1 MDLLPW
7 MTQWDMLPPKGGVIL
22 CAVSG
27 GRDSMCL
34 LHYLHRLGRERGFT
48 VAAAHLDHHMRP
60 TAERDVAIVTDFCR
74 ANHIPLRIGVTP
86 VYEKAEEWRLT
97 VEEAGRRARY
107 EFLAAAANELHAD
120 KIATAHHQNDQA
132 ETVLLNLLRGTGPAG
147 LAGIPPVRDNFIR
160 PLLNTPRREIEDYV
174 AENHIPYGDDETNF
188 DLHYARNR
196 LRRSLWPLLE
206 EINPQATAHIA
217 AAAAIL
223 RQEDGYLDALAA
235 AYLPG
240 EGAAIPRET
249 LLSAPEALQSRLLR
263 QLIDRAGGGKKDVSA
278 SHLRALLGLCRS
290 GGTLP
295 LPGGV
300 TAVCR
305 GDTLRLVPAAPSPA
319 EQPLHE
325 GANRWGGYTII
336 LSSQQGDPLPGPG
349 PFTVRPWQGSDRMT
363 LPGSRGSRTVKRLL
377 TDAAIPRE
385 RWDGLPVVCCGGK
398 PVYIPGIGAA
408 ETGQTIQYYISITME
423 E

>member
-7 MTQWDMLPPKGGVIL
+7 MTQWDMLPPKGGTIL

-60 TAERDVAIVTDFCR
+60 TAARDVAIVTAFCR
-74 ANHIPLRIGVTP
+74 ANHIPLRTGVTP

-107 EFLAAAANELHAD
+107 EFLAAAATELHAD

-160 PLLNTPRREIEDYV
+160 PLLNTPRSEIEDYV
-174 AENHIPYGDDETNF
+174 AEHHIPYGDDETNF

-223 RQEDGYLDALAA
+223 RQEDSYLDALAA
-235 AYLPG
+235 ACLPP
-240 EGAAIPRET
+240 EGAEIDRQA

-278 SHLRALLGLCRS
+278 SHLRALLALCRS

-305 GDTLRLVPAAPSPA
+305 GDTLRLVPAAPPLA
-319 EQPLHE
+319 RQPLHE
-325 GANRWGGYTII
+325 GANRWGKYTII
-336 LSSQQGDPLPGPG
+336 LTPQHGVPLPG
-349 PFTVRPWQGSDRMT
+349 PFTVRPWQGRDRMT

-377 TDAAIPRE
+377 MDAAIPRE
-385 RWDGLPVVCCGGK
+385 RWERLPVICCDGK
-398 PVYIPGIGAA
+398 PVFIPGVGPA
-408 ETGQTIQYYISITME
+408 ETGETIQYHISVTME

>member
-7 MTQWDMLPPKGGVIL
+7 MTQWDMLPPKGGTIL

-34 LHYLHRLGRERGFT
+34 LHYLHRLGREQGFT
-48 VAAAHLDHHMRP
+48 VAAAHLDHRMRP
-60 TAERDVAIVTDFCR
+60 TAARDVAIVTDFCR
-74 ANHIPLRIGVTP
+74 ANHIPLRTGVTP

-107 EFLAAAANELHAD
+107 EFLAAAATELHAD

-174 AENHIPYGDDETNF
+174 AEHHIPYGDDETNF

-206 EINPQATAHIA
+206 DINPQATAHIA

-223 RQEDGYLDALAA
+223 RQEDAYLDGLAA
-235 AYLPG
+235 ACLPP
-240 EGAAIPRET
+240 EGAEMDRQT
-249 LLSAPEALQSRLLR
+249 LLSAPEALQGRLLR

-278 SHLRALLGLCRS
+278 AHLRSLLALCRS

-305 GDTLRLVPAAPSPA
+305 GDTLRLVPTAPSLP
-319 EQPLHE
+319 EQPLRE
-325 GANRWGGYTII
+325 GANRWGDYHII
-336 LSSQQGDPLPGPG
+336 LSSQQGEPLPGPG
-349 PFTVRPWQGSDRMT
+349 PFTVRPWQGRDRMT
-363 LPGSRGSRTVKRLL
+363 LPGSRGSRSVKRLL

-385 RWDGLPVVCCGGK
+385 RWDSLPVICCGGK
-398 PVYIPGIGAA
+398 PVYIPGVGAA
-408 ETGQTIQYYISITME
+408 ETGETIQYYTSVTME

>member
-7 MTQWDMLPPKGGVIL
+7 MTQWDMLPPAGGTIL

-34 LHYLHRLGRERGFT
+34 LHYLHRLGQERGFT

-60 TAERDVAIVTDFCR
+60 TAARDVAIVTDFCR
-74 ANHIPLRIGVTP
+74 ANHIPLRTGVTP
-86 VYEKAEEWRLT
+86 VYEKAEEWGLT

-107 EFLAAAANELHAD
+107 EFLAAAAKALHAD

-160 PLLNTPRREIEDYV
+160 PLLNTPRSEIEAYV
-174 AENHIPYGDDETNF
+174 AENCIPYGDDETNF

-223 RQEDGYLDALAA
+223 RQEDAYLDGLAA
-235 AYLPG
+235 AWLPD
-240 EGAAIPRET
+240 EGTAIGRET
-249 LLSAPEALQSRLLR
+249 LLSVPEALQGRLLR

-278 SHLRALLGLCRS
+278 AHLRSLLALCRS

-305 GDTLRLVPAAPSPA
+305 GDTLRLVPAAPSLP
-319 EQPLHE
+319 EQPLRE
-325 GANRWGGYTII
+325 GANRWGGCNII

-349 PFTVRPWQGSDRMT
+349 PFTVRPWQGRDRMT
-363 LPGSRGSRTVKRLL
+363 LPGSRGSRSVKRLL

-385 RWDGLPVVCCGGK
+385 RWDSLPVICCGGK
-398 PVYIPGIGAA
+398 PVYIPGVGAA
-408 ETGQTIQYYISITME
+408 ETGEPIQYYTTVTME

>member
-34 LHYLHRLGRERGFT
+34 LHYLHRLGREQGFT

-60 TAERDVAIVTDFCR
+60 TAARDVAIVTDFCR
-74 ANHIPLRIGVTP
+74 ENGIPLRTGVTP
-86 VYEKAEEWRLT
+86 VYEKAEAWRLT

-107 EFLAAAANELHAD
+107 EFLAAAATELHAD

-174 AENHIPYGDDETNF
+174 AEHGIPYGDDETNF

-196 LRRSLWPLLE
+196 LRRSLWPMLE

-223 RQEDGYLDALAA
+223 RQEDAYLDGLAA
-235 AYLPG
+235 AWLPP
-240 EGAAIPRET
+240 EGAEMDRQT
-249 LLSAPEALQSRLLR
+249 LLSAPEALQGRLLR
-263 QLIDRAGGGKKDVSA
+263 QLIDRSGGGKKDVSA
-278 SHLRALLGLCRS
+278 SHLRSLLALCRS

-305 GDTLRLVPAAPSPA
+305 GDTLRLVPAAPSLP

-325 GANRWGGYTII
+325 GANRWGDYHII
-336 LSSQQGDPLPGPG
+336 LSSQQGEPLPGPG
-349 PFTVRPWQGSDRMT
+349 PFTVRPWQGRDRMT
-363 LPGSRGSRTVKRLL
+363 LPGSRGSRSVKRLL

-385 RWDGLPVVCCGGK
+385 RWDGLPVICCGGK
-398 PVYIPGIGAA
+398 PVYIPGVGAA
-408 ETGQTIQYYISITME
+408 ETGEPIQFYTSVTME

>member
-7 MTQWDMLPPKGGVIL
+7 MTQWDMLPPAGGTIL

-34 LHYLHRLGRERGFT
+34 LHYLHRLGQERGFT

-60 TAERDVAIVTDFCR
+60 TAARDVAIVTDFCR
-74 ANHIPLRIGVTP
+74 ANHIPLRTGVTP
-86 VYEKAEEWRLT
+86 VYEKAEEWGLT

-107 EFLAAAANELHAD
+107 EFLAAAAKALHAD

-160 PLLNTPRREIEDYV
+160 PLLNTPRSEIEAYV
-174 AENHIPYGDDETNF
+174 AENCIPYGDDETNF

-223 RQEDGYLDALAA
+223 RQEDAYLDGLAA
-235 AYLPG
+235 AWLPD
-240 EGAAIPRET
+240 EGTAIGRET
-249 LLSAPEALQSRLLR
+249 LLSVPEALQGRLLR

-278 SHLRALLGLCRS
+278 AHLRSLLALCRS

-305 GDTLRLVPAAPSPA
+305 GDTLRLVPAAPSLP
-319 EQPLHE
+319 EQPLRE
-325 GANRWGGYTII
+325 GANRWGGYNII

-349 PFTVRPWQGSDRMT
+349 PFTVRPWQGRDRMT
-363 LPGSRGSRTVKRLL
+363 LPGSRGSRSVKRLL

-385 RWDGLPVVCCGGK
+385 RWDSLPVICCGGK
-398 PVYIPGIGAA
+398 PVYIPGVGAA
-408 ETGQTIQYYISITME
+408 ETGEPIQYYTTVTME

>member
-7 MTQWDMLPPKGGVIL
+7 MTQWDMLPPAGGTIL

-34 LHYLHRLGRERGFT
+34 LHYLHRMGQERGFT

-60 TAERDVAIVTDFCR
+60 TAARDVAIVTEFCR
-74 ANHIPLRIGVTP
+74 ENGIPLRTGVTP

-97 VEEAGRRARY
+97 VEETGRRARY
-107 EFLAAAANELHAD
+107 EFLAAAATELHAD

-160 PLLNTPRREIEDYV
+160 PLLNTPRSEIEAYV
-174 AENHIPYGDDETNF
+174 AENRIPYGDDETNF

-206 EINPQATAHIA
+206 DINPQATAHIA

-223 RQEDGYLDALAA
+223 RQEDAYMDGLAA
-235 AYLPG
+235 AWLPD
-240 EGAAIPRET
+240 EGAAIGRET
-249 LLSAPEALQSRLLR
+249 LLSAPEALQGRLLR

-278 SHLRALLGLCRS
+278 AHLRSLLALCRS

-305 GDTLRLVPAAPSPA
+305 ADTLRLVPTAPSLP
-319 EQPLHE
+319 EQPLRE
-325 GANRWGGYTII
+325 GANRWGDYNII

-349 PFTVRPWQGSDRMT
+349 PFTVRPWQGRDRMT

-385 RWDGLPVVCCGGK
+385 RWDGLPVICCGGK
-398 PVYIPGIGAA
+398 PVYIPGVGAA
-408 ETGQTIQYYISITME
+408 ETGEPIHYYISVTME

>member
-7 MTQWDMLPPKGGVIL
+7 MTQWDMLPPKGGTIL

-34 LHYLHRLGRERGFT
+34 LHYLHRLGQEQGFT
-48 VAAAHLDHHMRP
+48 VAAAHLDHRMRP
-60 TAERDVAIVTDFCR
+60 TAARDVALVTDFCR
-74 ANHIPLRIGVTP
+74 ENGIPLRVGVTP
-86 VYEKAEEWRLT
+86 VYEKAEEWHLT

-107 EFLAAAANELHAD
+107 EFLAAAAKALHAD

-147 LAGIPPVRDNFIR
+147 LAGIPPVRDNFVR
-160 PLLNTPRREIEDYV
+160 PLLNTPRREIEAYV
-174 AENHIPYGDDETNF
+174 AENRIPYADDETNF

-223 RQEDGYLDALAA
+223 RQEDAYLDGLAA
-235 AYLPG
+235 AWLPP
-240 EGAAIPRET
+240 EGAEMDRQT

-278 SHLRALLGLCRS
+278 SHLRALLCLCRS

-305 GDTLRLVPAAPSPA
+305 GDTLRLIPAAPPLA
-319 EQPLHE
+319 QQPLRE
-325 GANRWGGYTII
+325 GTNRWGEYNII

-349 PFTVRPWQGSDRMT
+349 PFTVRPWQGRDRMT
-363 LPGSRGSRTVKRLL
+363 LPGSRGSRSVKRLL

-385 RWDGLPVVCCGGK
+385 RWDSLPVICCDGK
-398 PVYIPGIGAA
+398 PVYIPGVGAA
-408 ETGQTIQYYISITME
+408 ETGETIHYYTSVTME

>member
-7 MTQWDMLPPKGGVIL
+7 MTQWDMLPPAGGTIL

-34 LHYLHRLGRERGFT
+34 LHYLHRLGQERGFT
-48 VAAAHLDHHMRP
+48 VAAAHLDHRMRP
-60 TAERDVAIVTDFCR
+60 TAARDVALVTDFCR
-74 ANHIPLRIGVTP
+74 ENGIPLRTGVTP

-107 EFLAAAANELHAD
+107 EFLAAAAKALHAD

-160 PLLNTPRREIEDYV
+160 PLLNTPRSEIEAYV
-174 AENHIPYGDDETNF
+174 AEHHIPYADDETNF

-206 EINPQATAHIA
+206 DINPQATAHIA

-223 RQEDGYLDALAA
+223 RQEDAYLDGLAA
-235 AYLPG
+235 ACLPD
-240 EGAAIPRET
+240 EGAAIGRET
-249 LLSAPEALQSRLLR
+249 LLSAPEALQGRLLR
-263 QLIDRAGGGKKDVSA
+263 RLIDRAGGGKKDVSA
-278 SHLRALLGLCRS
+278 SHLRALSALCRS

-305 GDTLRLVPAAPSPA
+305 GDTLRFIPTAPSLP
-319 EQPLHE
+319 EQPLCE
-325 GANRWGGYTII
+325 GANRWGDYNII

-349 PFTVRPWQGSDRMT
+349 PFTVRPWQGRDRMT
-363 LPGSRGSRTVKRLL
+363 LPGSRGSRSVKRLL

-385 RWDGLPVVCCGGK
+385 RWDSLPVICCGGK
-398 PVYIPGIGAA
+398 PVYIPGVGAA
-408 ETGQTIQYYISITME
+408 ETGETIHYYISVTME

>member
-60 TAERDVAIVTDFCR
+60 TAERDVSIVTDFCR

-240 EGAAIPRET
+240 EGG
-249 LLSAPEALQSRLLR
+249 QSREKR
-263 QLIDRAGGGKKDVSA
+263 CSPPRRPCKAASCARLIDRAGGGKKDVSA
-278 SHLRALLGLCRS
+278 SHLRALLALCRS

-305 GDTLRLVPAAPSPA
+305 GDTLRLVPTAPSLP
-319 EQPLHE
+319 EQPLRE
-325 GANRWGGYTII
+325 GANRWGDYHII
-336 LSSQQGDPLPGPG
+336 LSSQQGEPLPGPG
-349 PFTVRPWQGSDRMT
+349 PFTVRPWQGRDRMT
-363 LPGSRGSRTVKRLL
+363 LPGSRGSRSVKRLL

-385 RWDGLPVVCCGGK
+385 RWDGLPVICCGGK
-398 PVYIPGIGAA
+398 PVYIPGVGAA
-408 ETGQTIQYYISITME
+408 ETGEPIQYYTSVTME